1 MTILESPE
9 TILFKKMD
17 KMDGKHIGPVLSACT
32 GHSITESVPLK
43 MQFTSPFNLAENVC
57 LINIEGI
64 KDFTPHTVKPKSQIE
79 IFGSENS
86 NEAFT
91 NKLYEEGS
99 SMVHVHLDD
108 GLECV
113 STFFRIEIKW
123 AK

>member
-9 TILFKKMD
+9 TILFKKID

-43 MQFTSPFNLAENVC
+43 MQFTSPFLAENVC

-64 KDFTPHTVKPKSQIE
+64 KDFTPQTVKPKSQIE
-79 IFGSENS
+79 IFGLENS

-113 STFFRIEIKW
+113 STFFRI
-123 AK
+123 